1 MADLL
6 FHDPV
11 EDSARGSHDD
21 LLWTQDTVLNYNE
34 TKYKLTVVWIKLY
47 YLDDHDHSIWQEKC
61 APTLLKMEAGIG

>member
-21 LLWTQDTVLNYNE
+21 LLRTQDTVLNYYDVKQIIHMSMLIN
-34 TKYKLTVVWIKLY
+34 
-47 YLDDHDHSIWQEKC
+47 
-61 APTLLKMEAGIG
+61 

>member
-21 LLWTQDTVLNYNE
+21 LLGTQDTVLNYNDNKRKIIE
-34 TKYKLTVVWIKLY
+34 
-47 YLDDHDHSIWQEKC
+47 
-61 APTLLKMEAGIG
+61 